1 MNIVFLDLETTGRD
15 ENKHGVIEI
24 AARYDEDRETKAIFY
39 KKFFDEKASVNLE
52 ALKVNNTAYGSLESL
67 GHEDVAV
74 SAFVDFLLNL
84 PKDKQIYLAGLNVDF
99 DVKFLIKLLEKHNI
113 EGLDSVLPY
122 RKIDLSGI
130 TIFLSGL
137 VGLINFDSL
146 KHKSGGTLNKLC
158 QLLDINIEQKELHTA
173 KDDVDVTAE
182 ALYKLTDL
190 TISKLIKDTPDGN
203 TKS

>member
-74 SAFVDFLLNL
+74 SAFVDFLDNSIAETKC
-84 PKDKQIYLAGLNVDF
+84 PAKIVSKINNS
-99 DVKFLIKLLEKHNI
+99 LI
-113 EGLDSVLPY
+113 
-122 RKIDLSGI
+122 
-130 TIFLSGL
+130 
-137 VGLINFDSL
+137 
-146 KHKSGGTLNKLC
+146 
-158 QLLDINIEQKELHTA
+158 
-173 KDDVDVTAE
+173 
-182 ALYKLTDL
+182 LTDQR
-190 TISKLIKDTPDGN
+190 KG
-203 TKS
+203 